1 MLDEIYQNSSNKVNT
16 KESVERLH
24 AAGAHFVLC
33 RGGKDPKEYKK
44 PCWDKWQ
51 LRVPALDVAL
61 SHLGRGPLA
70 VIPWSLK
77 ASGLDVDHGNPHDL
91 INTFPPLAD
100 CPTRRKGGHHLYYE
114 DNQARG
120 NGRFAA
126 YGCKGEIR
134 GASGYLILWAGAA
147 VVLADALENPNKAAR
162 FPASLFEAAGE
173 PEPARAFKADLHTWT
188 ARGELLELETVHP
201 GARNTSLFNAVRFW
215 AYRQSKGQDLEAW
228 LNRVQAFALE
238 QNRRFPIPL
247 EVNEVCSTAYSIST
261 WAWSGGGPID
271 HSPAAQRRRGVKS
284 GKVRRRAVAD
294 RDRAIVAGVLAGESM
309 RAVGGRYGLDHE
321 AVRHIVMR
329 DASLFKPTTLEGARP
344 WDIEGISR
352 RTWFRRGTNGE
363 RT

>member
-1 MLDEIYQNSSNKVNT
+1 MLDEIYQNPSNKVNT

-91 INTFPPLAD
+91 INIFPPLAD

-120 NGRFAA
+120 NGRFDA

-188 ARGELLELETVHP
+188 A
-201 GARNTSLFNAVRFW
+201 
-215 AYRQSKGQDLEAW
+215 SKTEKLEAHLEKKW
-228 LNRVQAFALE
+228 RALVTRRSNSGLLDIRNR
-238 QNRRFPIPL
+238 
-247 EVNEVCSTAYSIST
+247 
-261 WAWSGGGPID
+261 
-271 HSPAAQRRRGVKS
+271 
-284 GKVRRRAVAD
+284 
-294 RDRAIVAGVLAGESM
+294 
-309 RAVGGRYGLDHE
+309 
-321 AVRHIVMR
+321 
-329 DASLFKPTTLEGARP
+329 ASDEEKIKREPGDDGNTPTP
-344 WDIEGISR
+344 
-352 RTWFRRGTNGE
+352 
-363 RT
+363 